1 LFQLVLQFTA
11 SSLADFDE
19 LVELEERLSAV
30 LGDSALVDGHDF
42 GVGEFNI
49 FIFTSDPKSTWKTA
63 FDALKMSPRSEGMRA
78 GFRPKRGS
86 GYTPLWPA
94 DLKVFAVK

>member
-1 LFQLVLQFTA
+1 VVFGEYA
-11 SSLADFDE
+11 S
-19 LVELEERLSAV
+19 
-30 LGDSALVDGHDF
+30 VDGYDF
-42 GVGEFNI
+42 GVDEFNI

-63 FDALKMSPRSEGMRA
+63 FDALKMSPMSVGMRA
-78 GFRPKRGS
+78 GFRPKNGS